1 MAKQKGKTE
10 REMGTA
16 KAGDM
21 GETNIAEEVL
31 SLVAYKATIDVKGVA
46 SMTGGIITD
55 LAALV
60 RKGETPRGVRIAK
73 ADDEVKVDVSV
84 EVEYGEDMTRIA
96 SDIQKAVA
104 KALKD
109 MAGITPAA
117 VNVNIAGIH
126 LNKPE
131 EQEKEASPEAEA

>member
-1 MAKQKGKTE
+1 
-10 REMGTA
+10 
-16 KAGDM
+16 
-21 GETNIAEEVL
+21 
-31 SLVAYKATIDVKGVA
+31 
-46 SMTGGIITD
+46 MTGGIITD

-126 LNKPE
+126 LNKPQQ
-131 EQEKEASPEAEA
+131 QEKEASPEAEA